1 MFQNTYGMTEPFGLM
16 IISIEGI
23 CELIMMNRTAFIN
36 EMQMQRVDIPILKM
50 ITFAS
55 VC

>member
-1 MFQNTYGMTEPFGLM
+1 MTKPFGLV
-16 IISIEGI
+16 IIFIEGI